1 MSASHWAIGIV
12 CLLAGG
18 LVGFFIGRVSA
29 GIAPAEVAAEKLRA
43 IDEKAAAD
51 KAVVDE
57 TLRAREKL
65 AEEAGIKELTDAL
78 EDDFALP
85 PDHPLRKPS
94 K

>member
-1 MSASHWAIGIV
+1 MTASHWA
-12 CLLAGG
+12 LLVVGLVAGG
-18 LVGFFIGRVSA
+18 AVGFFIGRVSG

-43 IDEKAAAD
+43 IDEKAAAE

-85 PDHPLRKPS
+85 PDHPLRKPG